1 MIRTATSPNTGL
13 SRRTITFL
21 IAALL
26 ALGTGFLTFSYLN
39 SVNRGTGAVVAPRTI
54 VVAARDIPARASITA
69 DMLSLVRRP
78 GDEVDSDSLAL
89 PSAAVGSIA
98 RVTIPRGSAV
108 TASKI
113 GRAFDAGLTERI
125 PRGMRA
131 ISIPI
136 DKVKGVAN
144 LIQAGDHV
152 DVIALTRGGPGVA
165 PQALTIMRNTVVL
178 AMGASYEPEATPGTT
193 ASPAPD
199 SNLTTATL
207 AVTPKQ
213 ADLLALADV
222 NTTLRLDLRQPKEP
236 TGSEGVDTL
245 VLTAPPA
252 PRTNAPAA
260 PAQPPAVGPR
270 PAPKGHPLS
279 PVLVIDGDRVDGVK

>member
-1 MIRTATSPNTGL
+1 MIRAATNSGNGM
-13 SRRTITFL
+13 SRRTVTFL

-26 ALGTGFLTFSYLN
+26 ALGTGFLTFSYLS
-39 SVNRGTGAVVAPRTI
+39 SVNRTGGVVATPRII
-54 VVAARDIPARASITA
+54 VVAARDIPARAAITL
-69 DMLSLVRRP
+69 DMLSTVRRP
-78 GDEVDSDSLAL
+78 ADAVDSDSIAV
-89 PSAAVGSIA
+89 PATAVGSIA
-98 RVTIPRGSAV
+98 RVTIPSGSAV

-144 LIQAGDHV
+144 FIQAGDHV
-152 DVIALTRGGPGVA
+152 DVIALTRAGPGTP
-165 PQALTIMRNTVVL
+165 PQALTILRNTVVL
-178 AMGASYEPEATPGTT
+178 AIGSTDEPATIGAST

-199 SNLTTATL
+199 SNITTATL
-207 AVTPKQ
+207 EVTPKQ

-236 TGSEGVDTL
+236 TDSAGVDTL
-245 VLTAPPA
+245 VLTALPTPALNVKPA
-252 PRTNAPAA
+252 PAGAGAA
-260 PAQPPAVGPR
+260 PRALRTSR
-270 PAPKGHPLS
+270 PIS
-279 PVLVIDGDRVDGVK
+279 PVLVIDGDHVAGVR